1 MKMGKVTHLLK
12 ECSLCKSEF
21 SGKGRYCERCAIL
34 YSLLGEDT
42 GMDTILQ
49 QAFWD
54 HCFQCE
60 AEIVA
65 SVELTPESL
74 TVQCDNC
81 GEVHVIPFEREDIL
95 RYIRS
100 GIVREMVA
108 DE

>member
-1 MKMGKVTHLLK
+1 MGKVTHSLK
-12 ECSLCKSEF
+12 ECPLCKSEF
-21 SGKGRYCERCAIL
+21 SGKGRYCERCAVL
-34 YSLLGEDT
+34 YGLLGEEISIDAV
-42 GMDTILQ
+42 L

-65 SVELTPESL
+65 AVELTPESL
-74 TVQCDNC
+74 TIQCDNC

-100 GIVREMVA
+100 GIVREMVM